1 MNRELNDEEEGK
13 HSAISDRPG
22 LTGHNPKARP
32 SPPDRPEAPAPTR
45 LRRTLPNAWAI
56 IRPYWFSEDRWAAW
70 GLLLVVVA
78 LTLGM
83 VYMSV
88 LFNQWNNAFFSALQ
102 DKNHAMFRHQLI
114 RVSWLVTVFIFLAV
128 YQLYLNQM
136 LEIRWRRWLTKR
148 YLRAWLADGA
158 YYRMQLLARETDN
171 PDQRIAE
178 DVHLLISHTLALFI
192 GGMRSVVTLATFVV
206 ILWGLSG
213 TLTVP
218 VGGFSITLPG
228 YMVWVAL
235 LYAIAGTWFT
245 DWIGRPLVRLNF
257 DRQRYEADFRFSL
270 VRFRENTE
278 GVALYRG
285 EADEFR
291 GFLERFE
298 AVVRNWWGI
307 MHRQRRLTYFT
318 SGYGQAAWI
327 TPSVVAAPRYF
338 RGELGL
344 GGLMQTVGA
353 FNQVQDALSFFVV
366 SYKEIA
372 AWCSV
377 VERLAGFERT
387 LERVRIDTAIG
398 GGVRH
403 SDGDDTKLTV
413 KDVDLHLPD
422 GKPLMANVNLTLLRG
437 DSVLLGGASGTGK
450 STLFRAIAGIWPFGR
465 GEIRASRKARVLFL
479 PQRPYLPI
487 GTLRSVVSYPMAAA
501 GVDDAT
507 LREALEAVGLADLAG
522 RLDEAGHWAL
532 QLSPGEQQRIA
543 FARALVQK
551 PDWLFLDEATSAV
564 DEATEARLYRLVRE
578 RLAGT
583 TVFSVGHRATL
594 RAFHSRQLLVRA
606 NGSGPSSIVEVPA
619 APVSARRGLGGVLM
633 RDEVAAMAG

>member
-1 MNRELNDEEEGK
+1 M
-13 HSAISDRPG
+13 SAALSDGP
-22 LTGHNPKARP
+22 ADP
-32 SPPDRPEAPAPTR
+32 SVGR
-45 LRRTLPNAWAI
+45 LRRTIPDAWRI
-56 IRPYWFSEDRWAAW
+56 IRPYWFSDDRWPGL
-70 GLLLVVVA
+70 GLLLVVVT

-83 VYMSV
+83 VYLSV
-88 LFNQWNNAFFSALQ
+88 LLNRWNNDFFTALQ
-102 DKNHAMFRHQLI
+102 EKNAVAFRRQL
-114 RVSWLVTVFIFLAV
+114 VQVGWLVGAFIVLAV

-136 LEIRWRRWLTKR
+136 LEIRWRRWLTER
-148 YLRAWLADGA
+148 YLRAWLTDRA
-158 YYRMQLLARETDN
+158 YYRMQLVTGEADN

-178 DVHLLISHTLALFI
+178 DVQLLISHTLALFI
-192 GGMRSVVTLATFVV
+192 GGLRAVVTLGTFVA

-213 TLTVP
+213 RLAVAIGGLTLV
-218 VGGFSITLPG
+218 LPG
-228 YMVWVAL
+228 YMVWVSIV
-235 LYAIAGTWFT
+235 YAAGGTWLT

-285 EADEFR
+285 EPDEFR
-291 GFLERFE
+291 GFRELFE

-307 MHRQRRLTYFT
+307 MRRQKRLTTFT
-318 SGYGQAAWI
+318 SGYSQGAWI
-327 TPSVVAAPRYF
+327 VPSVVAAPRYF

-372 AWCSV
+372 DWCAV
-377 VERLAGFERT
+377 VERLAGFERA
-387 LERVRIDTAIG
+387 LERMRRAAALGD
-398 GGVRH
+398 GVRH
-403 SDGDDTKLTV
+403 VDGDDTRLTV
-413 KDVDLHLPD
+413 EDVDLHLPD
-422 GKPLMANVNLTLLRG
+422 GRSLVTHVNLSLLRG
-437 DSVLLGGASGTGK
+437 DSVLLGGASGSGK

-465 GEIRASRKARVLFL
+465 GEIRASPRARVLFL

-487 GTLRSVVSYPMAAA
+487 GTLRSVVSYPMPAA

-507 LREALEAVGLADLAG
+507 LREALEAVDLGGLAG

-551 PDWLFLDEATSAV
+551 PDWLFLDEATAAV
-564 DEATEARLYRLVRE
+564 DEVTEARLYRLVRD
-578 RLAGT
+578 RLPGT
-583 TVFSVGHRATL
+583 TLFSVGHRATL
-594 RAFHSRQLLVRA
+594 RPFHARRLVVERTG
-606 NGSGPSSIVEVPA
+606 NGPASIVEEA
-619 APVSARRGLGGVLM
+619 ATPG
-633 RDEVAAMAG
+633 

>member
-1 MNRELNDEEEGK
+1 MPAVPTLEVPLSTPD
-13 HSAISDRPG
+13 
-22 LTGHNPKARP
+22 
-32 SPPDRPEAPAPTR
+32 SPEDPVVGR
-45 LRRTLPNAWAI
+45 LRRTLHDAWRM
-56 IRPYWFSEDRWAAW
+56 IRPYWFSEDRWPAR
-70 GLLLVVVA
+70 GLLLVIVA

-83 VYMSV
+83 VYLSV
-88 LFNQWNNAFFSALQ
+88 LLNQWNNDFFSALQ
-102 DKNHAMFRHQLI
+102 QKNATAFRRQL
-114 RVSWLVTVFIFLAV
+114 VQVVWLVGVFIVFAV

-136 LEIRWRRWLTKR
+136 LEIRWRRWLTQR
-148 YLRAWLADGA
+148 YLGAWLADRA
-158 YYRMQLLARETDN
+158 YYRMQLVAREIDN

-178 DVHLLISHTLALFI
+178 DVQLLISHALALFI
-192 GGMRSVVTLATFVV
+192 GGLRAVVTLASFVA

-213 TLTVP
+213 TLTVA
-218 VGGFSITLPG
+218 VGGLSFVLRG
-228 YMVWVAL
+228 YMVWVSV
-235 LYAIAGTWFT
+235 LYALGGTWLT

-270 VRFRENTE
+270 VRFRENSE

-291 GFLERFE
+291 GFRELFE

-307 MHRQRRLTYFT
+307 MRRQRRLTSFT
-318 SGYGQAAWI
+318 AGYSQGAWI
-327 TPSVVAAPRYF
+327 VPSVVAAPRYF

-377 VERLAGFERT
+377 VDRLAGFERT
-387 LERVRIDTAIG
+387 LERVRTETAIG
-398 GGVRH
+398 GVRH
-403 SDGDDTKLTV
+403 ADGDDTKLSV
-413 KDVDLHLPD
+413 EDVDLHLPD
-422 GKPLMANVNLTLLRG
+422 GKPLMANVNLSLLRG
-437 DSVLLGGASGTGK
+437 ESVLLGGPSGSGK

-465 GEIRASRKARVLFL
+465 GEIRAPRKARVLFL

-507 LREALEAVGLADLAG
+507 LREALEAVGLADMAG
-522 RLDEAGHWAL
+522 QLDEVGHWAL
-532 QLSPGEQQRIA
+532 KLSPGEQQRIA
-543 FARALVQK
+543 IARALVQK

-594 RAFHSRQLLVRA
+594 RSFHARQLEVQPA
-606 NGSGPSSIVEVPA
+606 PSGPASIVEVTALESDP
-619 APVSARRGLGGVLM
+619 R
-633 RDEVAAMAG
+633 